1 MMSLFKKALK
11 ATALLVA
18 SSYTHLASAS
28 ECGSNANA
36 TVIQEGDS
44 YLIEE
49 VIGPWDYSG
58 RDTEYYDG
66 FIGVK
71 VNQINN
77 YTQYD
82 EWTKHGDDVQCV
94 RVRGLDKG
102 TYSITAT
109 YGAMSED
116 HDPVDG
122 TTHVI
127 GGALDIDRTVKVVAK
142 TTPDFTQ
149 ADVSPRAGDLA
160 TRDPVTVTFKV
171 DDSGKDI
178 EHFNIYR
185 NNTLVK
191 SCTTS
196 SSGSL
201 SCSYT
206 DTNAAI
212 EECATECKVTW
223 HATASDK
230 FSNSGRSSDIVVTYP
245 SLNSPPVIKELSADK
260 THIPSG
266 DTVTLKV
273 HVTDADNIASLQLS
287 SLKLKVGDVS
297 KNLTE
302 FSSSCSG
309 KKEVKCSIKLDIQ
322 KTTSVQLTA
331 TDGAGASDVASRTI
345 YVVKEPLIKSFTAS
359 PTLATTNSPVSIRA
373 HVIDFV
379 GVEELYFCKFADTV
393 GGQIDPRNGCGELNK
408 VHTCEVNSP
417 RQTNFYCGFED
428 TQSESGR
435 ALYSLYVKNKQ
446 GQSNASIRNVLFQS
460 VLGVKIESSGTLRI
474 TDGGT
479 FRIPVQVTTPASGK
493 ASYRVDSL
501 ELRIGNKVVNPA
513 SYTISPTL
521 PQHFYN
527 GSVISSAQ
535 GTKQRA
541 INFNIAWTPERA
553 DFADTIPLTVVAKD
567 KAGNEASVTSWGFE
581 VLYHAIPSTPNVVI
595 SNPEEGLYSATITDF
610 NHAHAL
616 EVLVKIGNE
625 YIQTVPRWVSVR
637 DKLQYYFDIR
647 TQAHHQNQTLEV
659 KVRGRRS
666 SNYGQWG
673 VATKAGIKHTIQPMP
688 TSFTNTE
695 AQVGGDFTLN
705 WVNQND
711 GNTTSYKVL
720 SWPGLAS
727 DKSSSMVTTHIS
739 GIRSL
744 SFGIRNLDIGLRT
757 YEIVSCDNGNVR
769 CTGGHQLTIEHIP
782 PSITDVSFS
791 KPTQAAKSTMTISG
805 FGLHGSQSAAEIRV
819 RKTGETLFLNA
830 SALTLANGKLTAQ
843 VDSKFYDALNQGGVI
858 VTVNNGVKR
867 DGQPV
872 YSSITV
878 DDSGSSTAVNLDRP
892 YTYSNNGYLYIGGE
906 TGLKSFFVD
915 MSKHNNGLIATTP
928 FARDFAVK
936 SKPLVESQDGR
947 DAVYFGAQNENFY
960 KVEHV
965 FSQNNMVLK
974 WFFKTAGVAEAQAQL
989 DQQNNL
995 YLGTLGGALYSVN
1008 PDNGDV
1014 QWHYSFPHSG
1024 GITKQPQ
1031 VFAPKCVDGQGQQ
1044 VSAELCGSST
1054 SQDLDLVPSLVRIET
1069 GDGEVH
1075 DISDRMMG
1083 ANAFKW
1089 HEIDTLLAGNYQ
1101 DELASWEPTKWQP
1114 SQDNAGVADVAKA
1127 IFVLLQKNP
1136 SKAEISFL
1144 TYLLAHGHPFNEVV
1158 NALINANENLLTEPD
1173 KYAEFVE
1180 QLFKYLDG
1188 SSSLAGKTQAQ
1199 WVSELEAGTT
1209 HADVA
1214 IALLNSS
1221 RSQYTDAAY
1230 NILYYYYDFCLVGNN
1245 CSYDVDSDNDG
1256 ISDWVEINAGTLAS
1270 DSSDML
1276 MAPDLTLV
1284 SDKGDTILSA
1294 SSDVRVDSYYLEYR
1308 TGTSP
1313 YHELAV
1319 IDANQNAERY
1329 LTTYRNQFGEGIH
1342 WFRAKACLTIPAIEG
1357 KVVQVRACS
1366 ANFSQEVNLD
1376 LEDTSADGPIGV
1388 NLGVVA
1394 ASKPSLSSSL
1404 LEDNAAQGAT
1414 LGSFRVT
1421 EGGAASYNIPIS
1433 LPSGIAG
1440 VTPSVSLSYHSQSPE
1455 SALALGWSVNA
1466 AGSIERCRQTV
1477 AQDGQF
1483 RHINFD
1489 ENDRYC
1495 LNGQRLIEIDE
1506 QDQGYDGQYIAV
1518 YKTEID
1524 SHIRVLR
1531 RQGQDGDYF
1540 EVLGKDGSVKVF
1552 GDTVNSR
1559 VEITD
1564 MSDTAQITTWLLRK
1578 VTDNIGR
1585 EDNAI
1590 TYTYKHV
1597 FSDARQSQPALEE
1610 INYSGN
1616 TVKFALSKALKS
1628 RSVSVTEYSEV
1639 FDDAQINGI
1648 SITNHNNVPLG
1659 RYDFVFDEAA
1669 NGIRQLRE
1677 VAHCIEAQSGNEVC
1691 KQPIRFDYNPIETQ
1705 LPFQEYYG
1713 DVSSTG
1719 HGLAA
1724 MTLAD
1729 LQGDGSTEIITLEKL
1744 HNKSSREYRLCA
1756 STSDTQEVDC
1766 IDIKR
1771 GIELNPE
1778 DYLGP
1783 DGNLDMT
1790 AYETD
1795 YRLGEDDHV
1804 SILAVDVDGD
1814 GKQAI
1819 WVNYIS
1825 KKSLSPKAHYWRQF
1839 EFVNGRFSE
1848 ATDLPLHDPAAPM
1861 FEIKMADLDGDGYAD
1876 LVYKTHE
1883 EGKNLHA
1890 SFWDHNLQSFTK
1902 GFELD
1907 TESESKW
1914 GRFTQKGTDWQ
1925 LLDMNFDGL
1934 ADIVALM
1941 CPTFGDC
1948 EEAHAN
1954 RIMVHYNQ
1962 GVASAA
1968 NGERTLARFDSSGI
1982 SNQGQTLN
1990 AQYIQFLTP
1999 ADINS
2004 DGLIDIIYMRK
2015 HASLDEIS
2023 WHVLLNRSGRKSYFD
2038 EVAKFSTE
2046 QSDSDSVS
2054 DKIPPMIS
2062 DVDRDGRAEL
2072 YFWNEKSRIWRKY
2085 EWQPDGLHFS
2095 DQGSNALTVS
2105 TFSIDRGESAFLAD
2119 VEGDA
2124 KLNLVYRSKGAV
2136 RVYFNSVNKAHE
2148 GALST
2153 IYQGG
2158 NEKGQNKTQ
2167 IEYRLLN
2174 DTSASGLF
2182 SQIYLEA
2189 QAPTDQDTNLFA
2201 NQNLKVSELM
2211 GAMPLVSKVTSD
2223 SPALASELNATTS
2236 IEYQYQGAKAQF
2248 GGRGMLGF
2256 QAVSTAHEKGGKTF
2270 KTTTRYHQAFP
2281 LTGMPHSTHQWMD
2294 NTLVSVA
2301 INEYDIDSNDID
2313 SIDVGVELVYQ
2324 KEVRECQGLFNSALE
2339 ASKYNCTQTII
2350 DQDKYGN
2357 VDTLSVSNYTLTDAT
2372 SFIDGTSNA
2381 SPLKVVKTVNE
2392 YPSDPIAKRLGRLAS
2407 ASVTHTLSNTEYSTS
2422 KSEFTY
2428 YPAGSDFAYMLKDE
2442 IVGADLGCDLKL
2454 TKSYQYDVWGNI
2466 TKTDAKTTDCE
2477 SGNELIRSTETVYDN
2492 GRYVDYTKQLAD
2504 GGNKVIEGSKV
2515 ESRNRFGQPLT
2526 LRSIDGALSGLIY
2539 DPFGQEIGS
2548 YSATGAHKYSYT
2560 QACTDSSQT
2569 YCAYQSVSVV
2579 NGEKIKYEFFDRLG
2593 RLYKT
2598 RTRTVSELDKE
2609 NAWIEALTFYDK
2621 YGRVVEVNEPG
2632 KLGRIKTN
2640 YDVFD
2645 RVLSTED
2652 TTSGLSTTHEYE
2664 SLKHTATV
2672 SGEGK
2677 SGLDASQTTITY
2689 TNGLGETV
2697 SVEDNIGNTLT
2708 YVYNAT
2714 GLQTEVYSSAESDT
2728 GTPLIKTHYDALG
2741 RKELVEDVNRGDW
2754 SYKYNGFGDLISQ
2767 TDARGVTTQLRYD
2780 SFGRK
2785 VESWTE
2791 GGAGDHLKIEGKSVW
2806 HYGTSSD
2813 DLHRLISVQQGA
2825 GWKEFYYYD
2834 ILGRNVAT
2842 LTSVESDL
2850 VCEDNVIF
2858 DPKVGDLRLTSDS
2871 PASMHDPLTSQCVI
2885 RQTSFD
2891 EYGRVA
2897 YQFDDYRRKENGDY
2911 IEARGTMQRYRAG
2924 HVYQVLE
2931 ARNIANKQSYFLVDA
2946 VNEMGQVT
2954 KYYKGTQ
2961 QMVVGYDHNGMV
2973 SSIKTEGNAH
2983 IQNDVYSFDA
2993 LGNLLSRSQNL
3004 MQTRNY
3010 AYDSLNRITH
3020 VNNVRLFDY
3029 EADGALKTKSDYYF
3043 VKQHQCDGLTE
3054 DLLVVNHQWTNEY
3067 GEEGTPRHALS
3078 SRSAST
3084 YNNVANECVT
3094 STLPTPSA
3102 ERFEYDANG
3111 NEIAMYKNGASSAYR
3126 SAVYSGRNK
3135 AVTLTGNG
3143 ETVHFAY
3150 DVNNYRYKRTDGT
3163 QTIYYVGALELTVTD
3178 TDNEQAHI
3186 KRYIGNDALQK
3197 YYGTDTSYTNW
3208 LFTDH
3213 QGSIIVVTDNNL
3225 NLIERFEYDVWG
3237 KKSVVKKEEIDNWQ
3251 KTYLNQD
3258 PSGLFTSLPRNL
3270 RGYTGHESVS
3280 LSDDNRIIHM
3290 NGRIYDSS
3298 TGRFMQADPVVQ
3310 APNNIQSFNA
3320 YSYVL
3325 NNPLSRIDPSGYIS
3339 LNPFKHITRALIK
3352 GATKIFGAELVN
3364 MVGSAVATYI
3374 GGPIGAA
3381 VWSYEFTRAMGGSSS
3396 QAFKAGAIAGLTA
3409 AAFQQVGE
3417 HFKAE
3422 FGISPESNLTF
3433 ADLDIGQQ
3441 LQWAGSHALVGGIS
3455 SVASGGKFGHGFV
3468 SAGFTKMAMGNAGF
3482 DMNNRDW
3489 EAVAGRTTV
3498 AAIIGGTASVLT
3510 GGKFANGAKT
3520 AAMMHLVN
3528 GEGRTFLEKGS
3539 RKATRRVMKDGRNVV
3554 EERPF
3559 GKPTWEGIGAAGN
3572 IVDKLIKN
3580 PMASLFF
3587 NIDLL
3592 KQHFGMYELV
3602 QDYETEGLYRVELG
3616 EDLAYESTPIEI
3628 YEQKPVG
3635 QPYWRFTGKVTGASI
3650 VDVRGCLISCSG
3662 LDRGV
3667 LGRGTD

>member
-1 MMSLFKKALK
+1 M
-11 ATALLVA
+11 
-18 SSYTHLASAS
+18 
-28 ECGSNANA
+28 
-36 TVIQEGDS
+36 
-44 YLIEE
+44 
-49 VIGPWDYSG
+49 
-58 RDTEYYDG
+58 
-66 FIGVK
+66 
-71 VNQINN
+71 
-77 YTQYD
+77 
-82 EWTKHGDDVQCV
+82 
-94 RVRGLDKG
+94 
-102 TYSITAT
+102 
-109 YGAMSED
+109 
-116 HDPVDG
+116 
-122 TTHVI
+122 
-127 GGALDIDRTVKVVAK
+127 
-142 TTPDFTQ
+142 
-149 ADVSPRAGDLA
+149 
-160 TRDPVTVTFKV
+160 
-171 DDSGKDI
+171 
-178 EHFNIYR
+178 
-185 NNTLVK
+185 
-191 SCTTS
+191 
-196 SSGSL
+196 
-201 SCSYT
+201 
-206 DTNAAI
+206 
-212 EECATECKVTW
+212 
-223 HATASDK
+223 
-230 FSNSGRSSDIVVTYP
+230 
-245 SLNSPPVIKELSADK
+245 
-260 THIPSG
+260 
-266 DTVTLKV
+266 
-273 HVTDADNIASLQLS
+273 
-287 SLKLKVGDVS
+287 
-297 KNLTE
+297 
-302 FSSSCSG
+302 
-309 KKEVKCSIKLDIQ
+309 
-322 KTTSVQLTA
+322 
-331 TDGAGASDVASRTI
+331 
-345 YVVKEPLIKSFTAS
+345 
-359 PTLATTNSPVSIRA
+359 
-373 HVIDFV
+373 
-379 GVEELYFCKFADTV
+379 YFCKFSDTV
-393 GGQIDPRNGCGELNK
+393 GGQNDPRNGCGELNK
-408 VHTCEVNSP
+408 VHTCEIHSP
-417 RQTNFYCGFED
+417 RQTNFYCDFED

-446 GQSNASIRNVLFQS
+446 GQVNASIRNVLFQS
-460 VLGVKIESSGTLRI
+460 VLGVKIDSSGTQTI

-479 FRIPVQVTTPASGK
+479 FRFPVQVTTPVSGK
-493 ASYRVDSL
+493 ASYSVDSL

-513 SYTISPTL
+513 SYTVSPTL
-521 PQHFYN
+521 PQRFSN

-567 KAGNEASVTSWGFE
+567 NSGNEASATSWGFE
-581 VLYHAIPSTPNVVI
+581 VLYHATPSTPNVAI
-595 SNPEEGLYSATITDF
+595 SNPEEGIYSATITDF

-616 EVLVKIGNE
+616 EVLVKIGDE

-659 KVRGRRS
+659 KVRGVRH

-673 VATKAGIKHTIQPMP
+673 LATKDGIKHTIQPMP
-688 TSFTNTE
+688 TSITNTE
-695 AQVGGDFTLN
+695 AQVSGDFTLN

-791 KPTQAAKSTMTISG
+791 KPTQAAKNVTSKSTMTISG
-805 FGLHGSQSAAEIRV
+805 FGLHSYQSAAEIRI
-819 RKTGETLFLNA
+819 RKTGETLFLNPND
-830 SALTLANGKLTAQ
+830 LTLESGKLTAE
-843 VDSKFYDALNQGGVI
+843 VDGKFNDALSQGGVI
-858 VTVNNGVKR
+858 VTANNGGKR
-867 DGQPV
+867 NGQPV

-965 FSQNNMVLK
+965 FSQNNMMLK

-1031 VFAPKCVDGQGQQ
+1031 VFAPKCVDSQGQQ
-1044 VSAELCGSST
+1044 VSAELCDSST
-1054 SQDLDLVPSLVRIET
+1054 SQDPDLVPSMVRIET

-1089 HEIDTLLAGNYQ
+1089 HEIDTLLADNYQ
-1101 DELASWEPTKWQP
+1101 DELASWQPTKWQP

-1144 TYLLAHGHPFNEVV
+1144 TYLLAHGHPFNELV

-1245 CSYDVDSDNDG
+1245 CSYDMDSDNDG

-1388 NLGVVA
+1388 NLGVGA
-1394 ASKPSLSSSL
+1394 ASKPSLSSFL

-1466 AGSIERCRQTV
+1466 AESIERCRQTV

-1506 QDQGYDGQYIAV
+1506 QDQDYDGQYIAV

-1552 GDTVNSR
+1552 GDTANSR

-1639 FDDAQINGI
+1639 FDDAQIDGI
-1648 SITNHNNVPLG
+1648 SITNHNNVSLG

-1669 NGIRQLRE
+1669 NGVRQLRE
-1677 VAHCIEAQSGNEVC
+1677 VAQCIETQSGNEVC

-1719 HGLAA
+1719 HGMAA

-1729 LQGDGSTEIITLEKL
+1729 LQGDGATEIITLEKL

-1756 STSDTQEVDC
+1756 STSDTQEIDC
-1766 IDIKR
+1766 IDITR
-1771 GIELNPE
+1771 GIEPNPE
-1778 DYLGP
+1778 DYFGP

-1795 YRLGEDDHV
+1795 YRLGEDDYV

-1825 KKSLSPKAHYWRQF
+1825 KKSLSPKAHYWKQF
-1839 EFVNGRFSE
+1839 EFVNSRFSE
-1848 ATDLPLHDPAAPM
+1848 ATDLPLYDPAAPM
-1861 FEIKMADLDGDGYAD
+1861 FEIKMADLDGDGHAD

-1883 EGKNLHA
+1883 DDKNLHA

-1907 TESESKW
+1907 TELASKW

-1968 NGERTLARFDSSGI
+1968 NGERTLARFESSNI
-1982 SNQGQTLN
+1982 TNQGQTLN

-2038 EVAKFSTE
+2038 EVGKFSTE

-2095 DQGSNALTVS
+2095 DQGSNALTVNY
-2105 TFSIDRGESAFLAD
+2105 FSIDRGDNAFLAD

-2124 KLNLVYRSKGAV
+2124 KLNLVHKSKGAV
-2136 RVYFNSVNKAHE
+2136 RVYFNSINKAHE

-2158 NEKGQNKTQ
+2158 NDKGQNKTQ

-2182 SQIYLEA
+2182 SQVYLEA

-2294 NTLVSVA
+2294 NTLVSAA
-2301 INEYDIDSNDID
+2301 INEYDIDSNE
-2313 SIDVGVELVYQ
+2313 VGVEKVYQ

-2339 ASKYNCTQTII
+2339 AKDYNCTQTII

-2357 VDTLSVSNYTLTDAT
+2357 VDTLSVSNYTLTGTT

-2428 YPAGSDFAYMLKDE
+2428 YPSGSDFAYMLKDE

-2466 TKTDAKTTDCE
+2466 TQTDAKTTDCE

-2504 GGNKVIEGSKV
+2504 GGNKVIEGAKV

-2526 LRSIDGALSGLIY
+2526 LRSIDGVLSGLIY
-2539 DPFGQEIGS
+2539 DSFGQKIGS
-2548 YSATGAHKYSYT
+2548 YSATGAHSYSYT

-2598 RTRTVSELDKE
+2598 RTRTVSEIDKE

-2632 KLGRIKTN
+2632 KLGRITTS

-2645 RVLSTED
+2645 RVTSIED
-2652 TTSGLSTTHEYE
+2652 TTSGLTTTHEYE

-2672 SGEGK
+2672 SGESK

-2689 TNGLGETV
+2689 TNGLGQTV

-2708 YVYNAT
+2708 YVYNPT
-2714 GLQTEVYSSAESDT
+2714 GLQTEVYSSAESDA

-2741 RKELVEDVNRGDW
+2741 RKELVEDVDRGDW
-2754 SYKYNGFGDLISQ
+2754 GYKYNGFGDLISQ

-2791 GGAGDHLKIEGKSVW
+2791 GSSGEHLKIEGKSAW
-2806 HYGTSSD
+2806 HYGTSSN

-2825 GWKEFYYYD
+2825 DWKEFYYYD

-2850 VCEDNVIF
+2850 VCEDNVTF

-2911 IEARGTMQRYRAG
+2911 IEARGTLQRYRAG

-2946 VNEMGQVT
+2946 VNAMGQVT

-3043 VKQHQCDGLTE
+3043 VKQHQCDSLIE
-3054 DLLVVNHQWTNEY
+3054 DLLVVNHQWTNEF

-3126 SAVYSGRNK
+3126 SIVYSGRNK

-3150 DVNNYRYKRTDGT
+3150 DVNNNRYKRTDGT

-3237 KKSVVKKEEIDNWQ
+3237 KKSVAKKEEIDNWQ
-3251 KTYLNQD
+3251 NTYLNQD

-3298 TGRFMQADPVVQ
+3298 TGRFMQADPFVQ
-3310 APNNIQSFNA
+3310 APANLQNYNP
-3320 YSYVL
+3320 YTYVL
-3325 NNPLSRIDPSGYIS
+3325 NNPLSYTDPSGYFFKKLLKGAMKMTGTWKLLQTISQIPWLNAAISIGLNFIPGCQAWCSAVYSAATTFAVTGS
-3339 LNPFKHITRALIK
+3339 LNK
-3352 GATKIFGAELVN
+3352 GLLAGFT
-3364 MVGSAVATYI
+3364 
-3374 GGPIGAA
+3374 AA
-3381 VWSYEFTRAMGGSSS
+3381 AMPDGEGI
-3396 QAFKAGAIAGLTA
+3396 GAIAASA
-3409 AAFQQVGE
+3409 A
-3417 HFKAE
+3417 
-3422 FGISPESNLTF
+3422 
-3433 ADLDIGQQ
+3433 IGGVSSK
-3441 LQWAGSHALVGGIS
+3441 LMGGN
-3455 SVASGGKFGHGFV
+3455 FGHGFF
-3468 SAGFTKMAMGNAGF
+3468 SAGLGAAAGGIGKGIQ
-3482 DMNNRDW
+3482 NPIGK
-3489 EAVAGRTTV
+3489 VVVG
-3498 AAIIGGTASVLT
+3498 AIVGGTVSKVT
-3510 GGKFANGAKT
+3510 GGKFANGAFSSAFSAALTADWSGNSDTVSKVNQVGSESGGEGNAASIPEEIKVEESGFKT
-3520 AAMMHLVN
+3520 LDEAAIAAGAKYGEMGVKNKQELQLALVRLGKENYGYVTPGWGPQGAAIINPGALFDAYVNAGFDIAAWMHGHWDGQLNFSSNDFGLVWEKSYPTYMVNSNLEVRKLTHRHLKRAYRKLPHNYKTLKLKGLVN
-3528 GEGRTFLEKGS
+3528 YYGHEGLPG
-3539 RKATRRVMKDGRNVV
+3539 
-3554 EERPF
+3554 
-3559 GKPTWEGIGAAGN
+3559 
-3572 IVDKLIKN
+3572 DKL
-3580 PMASLFF
+3580 
-3587 NIDLL
+3587 
-3592 KQHFGMYELV
+3592 
-3602 QDYETEGLYRVELG
+3602 
-3616 EDLAYESTPIEI
+3616 
-3628 YEQKPVG
+3628 
-3635 QPYWRFTGKVTGASI
+3635 
-3650 VDVRGCLISCSG
+3650 
-3662 LDRGV
+3662 
-3667 LGRGTD
+3667 